1 MIYLFITLP
10 HTFFEKTSKNK
21 IKIIITIKKSCEVQQ
36 KKKKNL
42 TKYTIEPRGNQHS
55 LTLTKLRTE

>member
-36 KKKKNL
+36 KKKKKFDEVYN
-42 TKYTIEPRGNQHS
+42 RA
-55 LTLTKLRTE
+55 